1 MCIMT
6 FIFPPTFAGCPDSMD
21 SSRQAGSGVG
31 TVPIVTSSFSIYV
44 NLNRVL
50 ATLGFPHGAGGK
62 ESTCQCKTGQFD
74 P

>member
-1 MCIMT
+1 MGIMT

-44 NLNRVL
+44 NLNQVL
-50 ATLGFPHGAGGK
+50 ATLECQQRNRYNRTSNSIGLK
-62 ESTCQCKTGQFD
+62 ED
-74 P
+74 